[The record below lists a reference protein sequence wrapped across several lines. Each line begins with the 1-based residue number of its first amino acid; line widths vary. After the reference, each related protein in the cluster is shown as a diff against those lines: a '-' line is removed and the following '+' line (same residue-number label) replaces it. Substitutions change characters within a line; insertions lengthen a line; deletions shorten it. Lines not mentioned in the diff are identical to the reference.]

1 MTSTEAW
8 PCNPTGRASVQ
19 FLAMLESMP
28 RRLRAPD
35 LERLRADAE
44 LFARLRD
51 ERDPVD
57 RAVLVERFLPLA
69 RRLARR
75 YQGAGEP
82 FDDLLQVACLG
93 LVKAIDRFDPERG
106 IAFSSF
112 ALPTILGELRRH
124 FRDRTWSVRVP
135 RELQELALRVDRAV
149 TDLEAQRGRAPT
161 VTEIAAVVRAS
172 EERVLEALEAFDAYR
187 STSLDAPPGRG
198 AGEEPD
204 DALGD
209 VVGVHEDGFEHAEHR
224 ATLDGL
230 LRVLTPRE
238 REVLRLRFE
247 EDLTQG
253 EIGARIGCSQM
264 HVSRIIRTALA
275 RLQAL
280 AGVDGTPATVGA

>member
-1 MTSTEAW
+1 MAHSI
-8 PCNPTGRASVQ
+8 PP
-19 FLAMLESMP
+19 
-28 RRLRAPD
+28 RLRVTD
-35 LERLRADAE
+35 VERLRADAE

-51 ERDPVD
+51 DRDPVD

-75 YQGAGEP
+75 YQGSGEP

-93 LVKAIDRFDPERG
+93 LVKAIDRFDPDRG

-135 RELQELALRVDRAV
+135 RELQELALRVDRLV
-149 TDLEAQRGRAPT
+149 TELSSQRGRAPT
-161 VTEIAAVVRAS
+161 VTEIAARVEVS

-187 STSLDAPPGRG
+187 STSLDAPGG
-198 AGEEPD
+198 AAGD
-204 DALGD
+204 DSDDVLGD
-209 VVGVHEDGFEHAEHR
+209 VVGVREDGFEHAEHR

-264 HVSRIIRTALA
+264 HVSRIIRAALA

-280 AGVDGTPATVGA
+280 AGVDAHRTAVEA